1 VAETNAGPDEYYTTD
16 VESLI
21 ADTVTLTATLTDGDD
36 DVATD
41 TVNIGDKITFTDDG
55 PDVDFGDLIGTVTTN
70 PQTGYWSQITGA
82 DLPVELAIAANG
94 TFDMVTPDGIASTGT
109 VAFDPT
115 TGTGTLTADFDND
128 LTNGDESIT
137 FSLDVNPDG
146 TYVFTLDEVIV
157 PVVVLDTSE
166 GQLPAGGPD
175 PVQTLTF
182 DSTSIVFF
190 AVDAATA
197 ITSPS
202 PISTQIPL
210 PVPPAPR
217 TLESPI
223 GLGEPDLTEAELQA
237 LSAMVNIEGT
247 GVNGTGDF
255 PFIRDEIEMNVSTT
269 GIGVGNNVFQ
279 GYDPNGGTDGAIN
292 PFDPADLPN
301 FDESFVINPEPLAS
315 SVKVYVSKTAGG
327 FQPPDFPGGTA
338 AKRDYLYWNIYDE
351 FGNNNGHNLVDA
363 DVFDEAGPGGTGENL
378 WSFTVDID
386 DVTIPGDFI
395 DAIQFTMGFGDI
407 KIPKIEVVVRGD
419 TPPNDILLD
428 FNATLT
434 DADGDS
440 ATSDFAIN
448 LFGNGD
454 ELLDPSGNFDFVL
467 KDAGD
472 PNFDAF
478 NVDVISA
485 GTTPTSYLVNGFDPG
500 ILGDSDQLYLLGST
514 GYTLTTGVDGDGDG
528 MMDDSQIITGNV
540 TTIVEN
546 ATLTDMDITEVII

>member
-1 VAETNAGPDEYYTTD
+1 M
-16 VESLI
+16 I
-21 ADTVTLTATLTDGDD
+21 
-36 DVATD
+36 
-41 TVNIGDKITFTDDG
+41 NID
-55 PDVDFGDLIGTVTTN
+55 
-70 PQTGYWSQITGA
+70 
-82 DLPVELAIAANG
+82 
-94 TFDMVTPDGIASTGT
+94 
-109 VAFDPT
+109 
-115 TGTGTLTADFDND
+115 
-128 LTNGDESIT
+128 
-137 FSLDVNPDG
+137 
-146 TYVFTLDEVIV
+146 
-157 PVVVLDTSE
+157 
-166 GQLPAGGPD
+166 
-175 PVQTLTF
+175 
-182 DSTSIVFF
+182 
-190 AVDAATA
+190 
-197 ITSPS
+197 
-202 PISTQIPL
+202 
-210 PVPPAPR
+210 
-217 TLESPI
+217 
-223 GLGEPDLTEAELQA
+223 
-237 LSAMVNIEGT
+237 GT